1 MRRWRASLLVAALI
15 AALTVACSAHLAA
28 AAPASSL
35 DEAVRLL
42 ERSKPYDAASAERLA
57 DEVEPPLAATGDEQ
71 ALDLVERLRQARSG
85 SERARVRDDLAA
97 HARSLAALER
107 KAASS
112 VRHDPALLSRIMAEE
127 GVAGGS
133 AAQEFLRKLQ
143 ERLFSWL
150 ERLLSSVFGSR
161 AASSGF
167 EVAYYV
173 ALAVSALVAA
183 WLIWR
188 VLSAVRGKG
197 GARRRRG
204 APAGSGAEPV
214 VEAARDLPEDALAYA
229 DAEAA
234 AGRLREAVRAL
245 FGGAARALVERGV
258 VPVAKTR
265 TTREILHDVAE
276 HAPQAH
282 PPFAELARVFEPAWY
297 GHQDPRRDGYDRARQ
312 AYLETLAAASG
323 GGAPR

>member
-1 MRRWRASLLVAALI
+1 MRSQRTSLLVAALVG
-15 AALTVACSAHLAA
+15 ALAVACSSHLAA

-71 ALDLVERLRQARSG
+71 ALDLVKRLRQARSG
-85 SERARVRDDLAA
+85 SERARVRDDLVA
-97 HARSLAALER
+97 HVRSLAALER
-107 KAASS
+107 KATSS

-133 AAQEFLRKLQ
+133 AAQQLLRKLQ

-150 ERLLSSVFGSR
+150 ERLLSSVFGS

-188 VLSAVRGKG
+188 VLSAVRGTG
-197 GARRRRG
+197 RARRRRG
-204 APAGSGAEPV
+204 APAGSGGEPV

-245 FGGAARALVERGV
+245 FGGAARTLVERGV

-276 HAPQAH
+276 HAPNAH
-282 PPFAELARVFEPAWY
+282 QPFAELARIFEPAWY